1 MNFTAKDVQALREK
15 TGAGMMDCKK
25 ALTETD
31 GDMDKAVDVLREKGL
46 ASAAK
51 KAGRVAAEG
60 VVVAY
65 YDEANK
71 VASMVEVNCETD
83 FVAKNEKFVELAN
96 KIAVTVAEKN
106 PADVDALLAM
116 TLSGSDETVSDA
128 VQELFLVIRENMKVR
143 RFVRVEGTVAS
154 YIHGGGRIGVLI
166 ELACENEA
174 ADKAEFKEMG
184 RNVAM
189 QIAAMSPEYLS
200 KDCISDDEL
209 AKMKSITIDSSLNK
223 PESLPK
229 PILKNL
235 FDKAVN
241 DKLFSDEDLA
251 AYEEQKN
258 NKFLFNFLS
267 DKAVETL
274 VELAMASKADIVANK
289 IFAGAV
295 DGRMK
300 KQLKEVC
307 LLEQAFV
314 RSDLYDGDVAGYIA
328 DVAKKLGA
336 SIKATGFIRY
346 AKGEGIEK
354 KEENYA
360 EEIAK
365 MTGNK

>member
-154 YIHGGGRIGVLI
+154 YIHGGGSVGVLVSFDTD
-166 ELACENEA
+166 A

-223 PESLPK
+223 PESLQSRFLRISSIRLSTISSSAMRILQLMRSRRTTSSSSTSF
-229 PILKNL
+229 PIRQLRL
-235 FDKAVN
+235 LSSLQWQARLISLQTRSLQVQSTAV
-241 DKLFSDEDLA
+241 
-251 AYEEQKN
+251 
-258 NKFLFNFLS
+258 
-267 DKAVETL
+267 
-274 VELAMASKADIVANK
+274 
-289 IFAGAV
+289 
-295 DGRMK
+295 
-300 KQLKEVC
+300 
-307 LLEQAFV
+307 
-314 RSDLYDGDVAGYIA
+314 
-328 DVAKKLGA
+328 
-336 SIKATGFIRY
+336 
-346 AKGEGIEK
+346 
-354 KEENYA
+354 
-360 EEIAK
+360 
-365 MTGNK
+365 